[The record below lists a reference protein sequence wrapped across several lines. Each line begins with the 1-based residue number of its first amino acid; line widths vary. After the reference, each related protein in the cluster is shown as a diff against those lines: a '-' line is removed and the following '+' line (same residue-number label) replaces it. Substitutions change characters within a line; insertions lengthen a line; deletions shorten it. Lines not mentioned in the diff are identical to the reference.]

1 MADHYSKFN
10 EAQRQLQG
18 KDVTIIQ
25 ARTVLLGFQSKLS
38 LFRATFAHRDF
49 QYFSNLQQIQSESIF
64 DGDLEIYMTHLENLI
79 EDIKVHF
86 EDLKKIIVPEWIL
99 MPFDI
104 EIGNADTALCLQEE
118 FIEMTEDLE
127 VRALFRK
134 KGLHKFWINE
144 NNIAKYPQLCAA
156 VEPFLL
162 AFPSSYMVEAGFSH
176 STAVLKKQRSRLSL
190 GKRGDLWL
198 KLTNLHPN
206 ISTLVGTH
214 KAHPSH

>member
-1 MADHYSKFN
+1 MADLYSKFN

-134 KGLHKFWINE
+134 KGLHKF
-144 NNIAKYPQLCAA
+144 
-156 VEPFLL
+156 
-162 AFPSSYMVEAGFSH
+162 
-176 STAVLKKQRSRLSL
+176 
-190 GKRGDLWL
+190 
-198 KLTNLHPN
+198 
-206 ISTLVGTH
+206 
-214 KAHPSH
+214 